1 MSRLPGGALL
11 DMTLTTARLRSLRA
25 PVQLAVTAGL
35 LALLWHVSGGKL
47 VERIAGADTL
57 WVAAGFGCA
66 TAAMGFAA
74 MRWRYTA
81 LSVGARITVERSLAE
96 FYLAAFLNQVLPGGI
111 AGDALRA
118 WRHGKREAE
127 VERGGMGRAIRAVVI
142 ERISNQTVIAICA
155 LVSLTLWMWMPGA
168 FGHTRVWVPLVG
180 FAAVVA
186 SVPVV
191 IAVMARRHAGGRI
204 DRLLR
209 DGRQA
214 LLGRSMLAQLGLGF
228 LVIGSCVAMFYC
240 AARAVHAPLSLYHL
254 LALVPGALFAMSI
267 PISIGGWGLREA
279 SAVALWTMA
288 GLSPDA
294 ALASSVLYGLLA
306 LLGALP
312 GAIVLAVDR

>member
-11 DMTLTTARLRSLRA
+11 DMTITSTRLRSLRA
-25 PVQLAVTAGL
+25 PMQLAVTAGL

-47 VERIAGADTL
+47 IARVSGADPL
-57 WVAAGFGCA
+57 WVTAGLGCA
-66 TAAMGFAA
+66 TAAMAFAA

-81 LSVGARITVERSLAE
+81 LCVGAVISVERAMKE
-96 FYLAAFLNQVLPGGI
+96 FYLAGFLNQVLPGGI

-118 WRHGKREAE
+118 WRHGKRAAD

-142 ERISNQTVIAICA
+142 ERIANQAVMAICA
-155 LVSLTLWMWMPGA
+155 LVSLTLWLWMPGA
-168 FGHTRVWVPLVG
+168 FAHTRIWVPLVG
-180 FAAVVA
+180 FTAVVG
-186 SVPVV
+186 SVPVA
-191 IAVMARRHAGGRI
+191 IAVLARRHGGGRI
-204 DRLLR
+204 ERLLR

-214 LLGRSMLAQLGLGF
+214 LLGRSMLVQLGLGF
-228 LVIGSCVAMFYC
+228 LVSGSCLAMFYC
-240 AARAVHAPLSLYHL
+240 AAQAVHAPLSLFHL
-254 LALVPGALFAMSI
+254 IALVPGALFAMSI

-294 ALASSVLYGLLA
+294 ALATSIVYGLLA